1 MKLSGSDIPTF
12 RTLGRTGLRVSP
24 LCLGA
29 MTFGWGADQE
39 TSRKLFDTYRAA
51 GGNFIDTADM
61 YSGGTSEQWL
71 GEIIRSTNSRDEIV
85 LATKFSFNAQPGNPN
100 AGGNGRKNIL
110 RALDSSLRR
119 LQTDYIDLYIMHA
132 WDRTTPVEE
141 VASTLNDLVRA
152 GKVRHVGLSDT
163 PAWYVAR
170 FTTIA
175 DLRDW
180 ERPAT
185 LQLEYSLVARNL
197 EREHLP
203 LAQELGISITPW
215 SPLGSGLLTGKFRR
229 ENGQIVGSGRVVDT
243 KDSGNPVLERFAK
256 REQNWQIVD
265 TLLQVA
271 RDIGHTPAEV
281 ALAWVMSRSCVTSTL
296 IGATKSISWKKILR
310 PHPSRYRRTR
320 SGRSARP
327 VFSNPPSST
336 TSSDLRCSEWS
347 PAIRRSHAPS
357 TETFTAKLTVWPP
370 CAGRKAAMPLSIC

>member
-110 RALDSSLRR
+110 RAIDSSLGR

-152 GKVRHVGLSDT
+152 GKIRHIGLSDA

-170 FTTIA
+170 FTTLA
-175 DLRDW
+175 DLRGW

-265 TLLQVA
+265 TLLKVA
-271 RDIGHTPAEV
+271 KDLGHTPAEV
-281 ALAWVMSRSCVTSTL
+281 ALAWVMSRPCVTSTL
-296 IGATKSISWKKILR
+296 IGATKVDQLEKNLAAASISLPEGALR
-310 PHPSRYRRTR
+310 ALDQASVLEPTELDHFFGPEMQRMVTGNTAIART
-320 SGRSARP
+320 
-327 VFSNPPSST
+327 FY
-336 TSSDLRCSEWS
+336 
-347 PAIRRSHAPS
+347 
-357 TETFTAKLTVWPP
+357 
-370 CAGRKAAMPLSIC
+370 

>member
-119 LQTDYIDLYIMHA
+119 LQTDYIDLYIMHV

-175 DLRDW
+175 DLRGW

-296 IGATKSISWKKILR
+296 IGATKVDQLEKNLAAASISLPEDALR
-310 PHPSRYRRTR
+310 ALGQASVLEPTELDHFFGPEMQRMVTGNTAIART
-320 SGRSARP
+320 
-327 VFSNPPSST
+327 FY
-336 TSSDLRCSEWS
+336 
-347 PAIRRSHAPS
+347 
-357 TETFTAKLTVWPP
+357 
-370 CAGRKAAMPLSIC
+370 

>member
-1 MKLSGSDIPTF
+1 MKLSGSSVPTF

-71 GEIIRSTNSRDEIV
+71 GEILRSTNSRDEVV
-85 LATKFSFNAQPGNPN
+85 LATKFSFNTQPGNPN

-110 RALDSSLRR
+110 RAVDSSLRR
-119 LQTDYIDLYIMHA
+119 LQTDYIDLYIMHV
-132 WDRTTPVEE
+132 WDRVTPVEE

-152 GKVRHVGLSDT
+152 GKIRHIGLSDA

-170 FTTIA
+170 FTTLA
-175 DLRDW
+175 DLRGW

-203 LAQELGISITPW
+203 LAEELGISITPW

-229 ENGQIVGSGRVVDT
+229 ENGQIVGTGRVVDV

-271 RDIGHTPAEV
+271 KDLGHTPAEV
-281 ALAWVMSRSCVTSTL
+281 ALAWVMSRPCVTSTL
-296 IGATKSISWKKILR
+296 IGATKVDQLEKNLAAASMTL
-310 PHPSRYRRTR
+310 P
-320 SGRSARP
+320 G
-327 VFSNPPSST
+327 
-336 TSSDLRCSEWS
+336 E
-347 PAIRRSHAPS
+347 AIRTLDQASSLEP
-357 TETFTAKLTVWPP
+357 TELDHFFEPEMQRMVTGNTSVIRTFY
-370 CAGRKAAMPLSIC
+370 